1 MTVNVVPSQLCA
13 AGIDV
18 GRDFLDFSIA
28 PSGRTRRV
36 PNRPEGITS
45 LIDSLRQASVVRVAI
60 EAIGPYAARLVRA
73 LADAGFD
80 VGIINPHRIRAWR
93 AAEGRRAKNDRLDAQ
108 LIARF
113 ALVMTD
119 ATRPVPS
126 QQTLEI
132 RALSTRRRQIVEMAA
147 MEKTRLKQTDDAFMA
162 ESHRKT
168 IALLTTERASVEAEL
183 ARRLKENGVN
193 ERMALLQTAPGVGPA
208 VAVTLLADLPE
219 LGTLDRRAIASLAG
233 VAPHI
238 SQSGNHP
245 GTNSISGGRPCV
257 RAALYMA
264 ALSACRSDKG
274 YKRQYLA
281 MRANGKPAKVAII
294 AIARKL
300 LIALSAIVRENRK
313 WHPQNS
319 ESN

>member
-1 MTVNVVPSQLCA
+1 MTVSFSSPAPCA

-18 GRDFLDFSIA
+18 GRDFLDFSVA
-28 PSGRTRRV
+28 PSGSTRRV
-36 PNRPEGITS
+36 PNGPDGIASLVTS
-45 LIDSLRQASVVRVAI
+45 LRRASVVRVAI

-73 LADAGFD
+73 LVDAGFD

-132 RALSTRRRQIVEMAA
+132 RALSTRRRQIVEMLA
-147 MEKTRLKQTDDAFMA
+147 MEKARLKQADDAFMA

-168 IALLTTERASVEAEL
+168 IALLAAERESVEAEL
-183 ARRLKENGVN
+183 ARRLKESGVH

-219 LGTLDRRAIASLAG
+219 LGALDRRAIASLAG

-238 SQSGNHP
+238 SQSGAHP
-245 GTNSISGGRPCV
+245 GTNAISGGRPCV

-264 ALSACRSDKG
+264 ALTACRSDTG
-274 YKRQYLA
+274 FKREYQA
-281 MRANGKPAKVAII
+281 MRQAGKPAKVALI

-300 LIALSAIVRENRK
+300 LVALSSMVKENRK
-313 WHPQNS
+313 WAPKPDERN
-319 ESN
+319 